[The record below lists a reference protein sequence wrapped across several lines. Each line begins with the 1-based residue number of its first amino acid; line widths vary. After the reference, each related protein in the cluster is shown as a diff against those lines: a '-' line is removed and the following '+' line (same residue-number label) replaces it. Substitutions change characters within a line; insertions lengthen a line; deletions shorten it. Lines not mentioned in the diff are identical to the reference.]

1 MISIRRLATILFCY
15 GVAAWAMS
23 LVYLVSGRLIGG
35 HGPASLLGIQ
45 GLQVMALQTVILG
58 QYAAL
63 PAIPMIVAS
72 QMLETRR
79 WTHFV
84 LGGMLVGI
92 CVFALRV
99 AYPFGQTPG
108 TAQLIRSIVAAG
120 FAGFVYY
127 SVEGRLTQASR
138 QSA

>member
-1 MISIRRLATILFCY
+1 MISIRRLAAILFCY
-15 GVAAWAMS
+15 VLAAWAMS
-23 LVYLVSGRLIGG
+23 LVYLISGRLIGG
-35 HGPASLLGIQ
+35 HGPASLLGME
-45 GLQVMALQTVILG
+45 GLRVMALQTVILA

-84 LGGMLVGI
+84 VGGALVGF

-99 AYPFGQTPG
+99 AYPFGQSPG
-108 TAQLIRSIVAAG
+108 TALLVRSIVAG
-120 FAGFVYY
+120 GLAGFVYY
-127 SVEGRLTQASR
+127 SLESRLTQASR